1 MYAKFSRSENLPSEM
16 RVNPSANKHFA
27 SAEHCVFAKQKCKRS
42 AYIQLGDRFVKAG
55 KSQLYKM
62 NHWRESVLEQY
73 SEYSHG

>member
-1 MYAKFSRSENLPSEM
+1 
-16 RVNPSANKHFA
+16 V
-27 SAEHCVFAKQKCKRS
+27 SAEHRIFAKQKAERS

-73 SEYSHG
+73 SENSSGQGCGASGVGERNKANKPS